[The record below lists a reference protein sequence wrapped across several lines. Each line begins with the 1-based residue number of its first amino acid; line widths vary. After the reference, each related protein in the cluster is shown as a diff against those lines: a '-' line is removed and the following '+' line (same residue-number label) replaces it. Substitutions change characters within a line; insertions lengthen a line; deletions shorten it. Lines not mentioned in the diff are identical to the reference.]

1 MARNIKG
8 QYRSAKERN
17 HEVYGKHLEVVVERW
32 TTSLIKAVGKMMD
45 GITDGLKEAT
55 ERVKDRGALE
65 GEFHVIS
72 DNQLLI
78 GVDDA
83 SVSGIVEDC
92 TR

>member
-1 MARNIKG
+1 MARNIRG
-8 QYRSAKERN
+8 QYRSAKEQS
-17 HEVYGKHLEVVVERW
+17 HEVYGKNLELVVERL
-32 TTSLIKAVGKMMD
+32 TTNFMTVIRKWADASVASV
-45 GITDGLKEAT
+45 KEAT
-55 ERVKDRGALE
+55 ERLKDRGALE

-83 SVSGIVEDC
+83 SVSGTVEDC